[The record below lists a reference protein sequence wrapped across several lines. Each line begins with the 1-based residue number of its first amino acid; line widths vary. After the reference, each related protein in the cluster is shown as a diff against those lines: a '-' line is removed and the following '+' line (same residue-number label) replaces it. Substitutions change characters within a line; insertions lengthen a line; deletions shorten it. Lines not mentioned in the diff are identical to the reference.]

1 MIEREEFRE
10 LEKTVNST
18 SREVGT
24 LQQQV
29 RTLES
34 LITQLV
40 TRAEFT
46 PIKLIAYGLATTV
59 MSSMLLAIIARV
71 IIK

>member
-1 MIEREEFRE
+1 MIDRDEFRE
-10 LEKTVNST
+10 LEKSVNSAN
-18 SREVGT
+18 REVGT

-29 RTLES
+29 RSLEA
-34 LITQLV
+34 LVAQLV

-59 MSSMLLAIIARV
+59 MSSVLLAVVARV